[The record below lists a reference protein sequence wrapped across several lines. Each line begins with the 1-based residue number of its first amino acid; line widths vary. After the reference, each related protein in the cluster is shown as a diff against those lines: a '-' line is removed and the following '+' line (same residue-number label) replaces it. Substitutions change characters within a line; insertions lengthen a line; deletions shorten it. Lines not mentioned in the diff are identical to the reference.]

1 MILAA
6 TGHRPDKLGGF
17 TPAVRMQLLKVAMA
31 HLELRRPAAVISG
44 MALGWDQA
52 WAMAAATLNIPFI
65 AAVPFAGQEAVWPA
79 GSQDTYRVL
88 LGLASEVVTV
98 SQGGYTARKMQ
109 RRNEWMVD
117 RADGIVA
124 LWDGTFGGTHNC
136 LLYAEKKA
144 KPVRNLWSRY
154 EVAQLL
160 G

>member
-6 TGHRPDKLGGF
+6 TGHRPDNLGGF
-17 TPAVRMQLLKVAMA
+17 SPDVRMQLLQVAIA
-31 HLELRRPAAVISG
+31 HLERHRPAAVISG

-52 WAMAAATLNIPFI
+52 WAMAATTLNIPFI
-65 AAVPFAGQEAVWPA
+65 AAVPFAGQESVWPTA
-79 GSQDTYRVL
+79 SRETYRSL

-136 LLYAEKKA
+136 VLYAEKKG
-144 KPVRNLWSRY
+144 KPIDNLWSRY